1 MDEISKAMEISVEEL
16 CKRVEEL
23 TRLHWFSLDHVYS
36 FVLFF
41 FFWLLCCT
49 WTNHVLSVWRDIQ
62 GRTVSCKESRGVC
75 TTFF

>member
-41 FFWLLCCT
+41 FLVALLHMDESCLVGLEGYPR
-49 WTNHVLSVWRDIQ
+49 TNRFL
-62 GRTVSCKESRGVC
+62 
-75 TTFF
+75 